1 MQRNITLTSREDLA
15 VITLGNEAQANAV
28 DLAFCTDLLNALA
41 DIEAHG
47 RYRAVVLRSTG
58 RIFSAGGN
66 LVQILEG
73 LQRSDG
79 FLEALI
85 SRLNDLI
92 LKLRRLPIP
101 VIASVQGAA
110 AGAGFSLV
118 MACDLVVASR
128 AAQFVVGYGKLGTST
143 DGGLSFHL
151 ARRLGSAR
159 ALDILLAKDSLNAE
173 EASSLGLVQAVVD
186 PASLEEATFALARR
200 VMDVP
205 PAAVSEMKALVGKA
219 SEHGLEQHLE
229 DEKQAFLR
237 CASTE
242 AFSHRVAGFV
252 GRSNS
257 QRKSPT

>member
-1 MQRNITLTSREDLA
+1 MQSNITLISREDLA
-15 VITLGNEAQANAV
+15 VITLGNEAQANAI
-28 DLAFCTDLLNALA
+28 DLEFCNALLSA
-41 DIEAHG
+41 LGEVEAHG
-47 RYRAVVLRSTG
+47 KYRALVLRSTG

-66 LVQILEG
+66 LVKILEG
-73 LQRSDG
+73 LQRHDG
-79 FLEALI
+79 SLEALI
-85 SRLNDLI
+85 SALNDLI
-92 LKLRRLPIP
+92 LRLRRLSIP
-101 VIASVQGAA
+101 VIASVQGPA
-110 AGAGFSLV
+110 AGAGFSLA

-151 ARRLGSAR
+151 ARRLGPAR
-159 ALDILLAKDSLNAE
+159 ALEILLARDSLNAE

-186 PASLEEATFALARR
+186 PASLEEATLAMARI
-200 VMDVP
+200 VTDVP

-219 SEHGLEQHLE
+219 SENGLEQHLE

-242 AFSHRVAGFV
+242 TFNQRVAEFV

-257 QRKSPT
+257 PGKSPT

>member
-1 MQRNITLTSREDLA
+1 MRNNISLTSHEDLA
-15 VITLGNEAQANAV
+15 VITLGNEAQANTI
-28 DLAFCTDLLNALA
+28 DLEFCGGLLRALG

-47 RYRAVVLRSTG
+47 KYRAVILRATG

-79 FLEALI
+79 SLEAII
-85 SRLNDLI
+85 SALNDLI
-92 LKLRRLPIP
+92 LKLRRLPVP

-110 AGAGFSLV
+110 AGAGFSLA

-128 AAQFVVGYGKLGTST
+128 AARFVVGYGKLGTST

-159 ALDILLAKDSLNAE
+159 ALEILLARDSLSAE
-173 EASSLGLVQAVVD
+173 QARSLGLVQAVVE
-186 PASLEEATFALARR
+186 PAALEEAALAMARS
-200 VMDVP
+200 VMSVP
-205 PAAVSEMKALVGKA
+205 PAAVREMKGLVGGA
-219 SEHGLEQHLE
+219 SETGLEQHLE
-229 DEKQAFLR
+229 DEKRAFLR

-242 AFSHRVAGFV
+242 AFHQRVAGFV
-252 GRSNS
+252 ERSKSKNS
-257 QRKSPT
+257 PN

>member
-15 VITLGNEAQANAV
+15 VITLGNEAQANAI
-28 DLAFCTDLLNALA
+28 DLEFCTDLLNALA
-41 DIEAHG
+41 DIEAYG

-66 LVQILEG
+66 LIQILDG

-85 SRLNDLI
+85 SLLNDLI

-128 AAQFVVGYGKLGTST
+128 AAQFVVGYGQRGTS
-143 DGGLSFHL
+143 GAGRCRSSF
-151 ARRLGSAR
+151 A
-159 ALDILLAKDSLNAE
+159 
-173 EASSLGLVQAVVD
+173 
-186 PASLEEATFALARR
+186 
-200 VMDVP
+200 
-205 PAAVSEMKALVGKA
+205 
-219 SEHGLEQHLE
+219 
-229 DEKQAFLR
+229 
-237 CASTE
+237 
-242 AFSHRVAGFV
+242 
-252 GRSNS
+252 GRSYIRIGATCNGRAAGCY
-257 QRKSPT
+257 QRD